1 MASSLLLPHSA
12 IIELT
17 GKVRPSAQIR
27 ALRQM
32 GFVVHVRPDG
42 KPLVSLGH
50 YRQVMGDV
58 HPNTT
63 ALKDCSLHLE
73 GIH

>member
-1 MASSLLLPHSA
+1 MASGLLLPHSA

-32 GFVVHVRPDG
+32 GFVVQVRPDG

-58 HPNTT
+58 SHLGQAP
-63 ALKDCSLHLE
+63 KDCSLHLDR
-73 GIH
+73 IN